1 MAERVRDASGS
12 DPETTPRGFRLLLG
26 ARGISYAGDA
36 LSMVALML
44 HVASSTGQALA
55 VSALLLAGD
64 FVPSLVA
71 PFAGALADRFDRRRL
86 MIGCELVQALTVAVI
101 ALALPPL
108 WPLLGLVA
116 VRAVAGQVF
125 QPASR
130 AAVPSLVPAAGLAAG
145 NARLGL
151 VTNVAEL
158 AGPLLAAALLPW
170 LGTRGVL
177 AVDAAS
183 FVVSAA
189 LLTGLPRLAPAAL
202 SVESLWKGARTG
214 LGYLAGHR
222 TVRVVA
228 LGFCAVVLCTGVDD
242 VALVVLAQQD
252 LRTGDAV
259 AALLLGA
266 VGLGL
271 TAGYALLSRRGD
283 RLGDRL
289 GMPVLFAAGLAVSSA
304 GNLLTGAVAH
314 VAWAA
319 AVVFTMQAGRG
330 LGIAA
335 IDVASNTL
343 LQRLVPDGLLGR
355 VFANLYGAVGAA
367 AALSYVLGG
376 LLLDA
381 AGAPATLVAA
391 GAGGVVCALLTGAA
405 LRARRVD

>member
-1 MAERVRDASGS
+1 MAERIRDASGS
-12 DPETTPRGFRLLLG
+12 DPETTPRAFRLLLG
-26 ARGISYAGDA
+26 ARGVSYAGDT

-64 FVPSLVA
+64 FVPSLLA

-86 MIGCELVQALTVAVI
+86 MICCELVQALTVAVI
-101 ALALPPL
+101 ALALPPVG
-108 WPLLGLVA
+108 PLLALVA
-116 VRAVAGQVF
+116 VRAVAGQIF

-183 FVVSAA
+183 FLVSAA

-202 SVESLWKGARTG
+202 SIESLWKGARTG
-214 LGYLAGHR
+214 LGHLARHR

-242 VALVVLAQQD
+242 VALVVLSQED
-252 LRTGDAV
+252 LRTGDTV

-271 TAGYALLSRRGD
+271 TAGYALLSRRGAWA
-283 RLGDRL
+283 R
-289 GMPVLFAAGLAVSSA
+289 MTTLFAAGLAVSSA

-319 AVVFTMQAGRG
+319 AVVFAMQAGRG

-335 IDVASNTL
+335 IDVAANTL
-343 LQRLVPDGLLGR
+343 LQRLVPDEMLGR
-355 VFANLYGAVGAA
+355 VFANLYGAVGAS

-391 GAGGVVCALLTGAA
+391 GAGGVICALLTGVA
-405 LRARRVD
+405 LHARRVD

>member
-1 MAERVRDASGS
+1 M
-12 DPETTPRGFRLLLG
+12 LLG
-26 ARGISYAGDA
+26 ARGISYAGDT

-44 HVASSTGQALA
+44 HVATSTGQALA
-55 VSALLLAGD
+55 VAALLLAGD

-71 PFAGALADRFDRRRL
+71 PFAGALADRLDRRRL
-86 MIGCELVQALTVAVI
+86 MIGCELVQALTVFVI
-101 ALALPPL
+101 ALFLPSV
-108 WPLLGLVA
+108 WLLLALVA
-116 VRAVAGQVF
+116 ARAVAGQVF

-130 AAVPSLVPAAGLAAG
+130 AAVPALVPAERLAAG

-189 LLTGLPRLAPAAL
+189 LLTGLPRLTPVAL
-202 SVESLWKGARTG
+202 EVESLWRGARTG
-214 LGYLAGHR
+214 LGYVARHR
-222 TVRVVA
+222 TVRVVG

-242 VALVVLAQQD
+242 VALVVLAKED
-252 LRTGDAV
+252 LRAGDSV

-266 VGLGL
+266 VGFGL
-271 TAGYALLSRRGD
+271 TAGYALLSKLAD
-283 RLGDRL
+283 RLHTTGPERSGVSGRQERSGVGGL
-289 GMPVLFAAGLAVSSA
+289 TALLVAGFAVSSA
-304 GNLLTGAVAH
+304 GNLLTGVFAH
-314 VAWAA
+314 VMWAA
-319 AVVFTMQAGRG
+319 AVVFAMQAGRG

-343 LQRLVPDGLLGR
+343 LQRLVPDALLGR
-355 VFANLYGAVGAA
+355 VFANLYGAVGAS
-367 AALSYVLGG
+367 AALSYVGGG

-381 AGAPATLVAA
+381 TDAPTTLIVAGT
-391 GAGGVVCALLTGAA
+391 GGVLAAAVTGIAL
-405 LRARRVD
+405 ARRVD

>member
-12 DPETTPRGFRLLLG
+12 DPETTPRGFPALLG
-26 ARGISYAGDA
+26 ARGISYAGDT

-44 HVASSTGQALA
+44 YVATSTGQALA
-55 VSALLLAGD
+55 VAALLLAGD

-86 MIGCELVQALTVAVI
+86 MIGCELVQAVTVALI
-101 ALALPPL
+101 AVWLPSLWLLLAL
-108 WPLLGLVA
+108 VA
-116 VRAVAGQVF
+116 ARAVAGQVF

-130 AAVPSLVPAAGLAAG
+130 AAVPSLVPAEGLAAG

-183 FVVSAA
+183 FLVSAA
-189 LLTGLPRLAPAAL
+189 LLTRLPRLAPVAL
-202 SVESLWKGARTG
+202 EVESLWRGARTG
-214 LGYLAGHR
+214 MGYLARHR
-222 TVRVVA
+222 TVRTIA
-228 LGFCAVVLCTGVDD
+228 IGFCAVVLCTGVDD
-242 VALVVLAQQD
+242 VALVVLSKED
-252 LRTGDAV
+252 LRAGDSV

-266 VGLGL
+266 VGFGL
-271 TAGYALLSRRGD
+271 TAGYALLSKLAD
-283 RLGDRL
+283 RLHL
-289 GMPVLFAAGLAVSSA
+289 AALLVAGLAVSSA
-304 GNLLTGAVAH
+304 GNLLTGVFAH
-314 VAWAA
+314 VMWAA
-319 AVVFTMQAGRG
+319 AVVFAMQAGRG

-343 LQRLVPDGLLGR
+343 LQRLVPDALLGR
-355 VFANLYGAVGAA
+355 VFANLYGAVGAS
-367 AALSYVLGG
+367 AALSYVAGG

-381 AGAPATLVAA
+381 TGAPTTLIVA
-391 GAGGVVCALLTGAA
+391 GAGGVLAAAATGIAL
-405 LRARRVD
+405 ARRVD

>member
-12 DPETTPRGFRLLLG
+12 DPETTPRGFSALLG

-44 HVASSTGQALA
+44 HVATSTGQALA
-55 VSALLLAGD
+55 VAALLLAGD

-86 MIGCELVQALTVAVI
+86 MIGCELVQALTVGLI
-101 ALALPPL
+101 ALFLPSV
-108 WPLLGLVA
+108 WLLLVLVA
-116 VRAVAGQVF
+116 VGAVAGQVF

-130 AAVPSLVPAAGLAAG
+130 AAVPSLVPPAGLAAG

-183 FVVSAA
+183 FLVSAA
-189 LLTGLPRLAPAAL
+189 LLTRLPRLAPVPMDL
-202 SVESLWKGARTG
+202 SLWQGARSG
-214 LGYLAGHR
+214 LGYLARHR
-222 TVRVVA
+222 TVRVIA

-242 VALVVLAQQD
+242 VALVVLAKED
-252 LRTGDAV
+252 LRAGDSV

-266 VGLGL
+266 VGFGL
-271 TAGYALLSRRGD
+271 TIGYALLAK
-283 RLGDRL
+283 LGDKGR
-289 GMPVLFAAGLAVSSA
+289 MTVLLVAGFAVSSA
-304 GNLLTGAVAH
+304 GNLLTGVFAH
-314 VAWAA
+314 VMWAA
-319 AVVFTMQAGRG
+319 AVVFAMQAGRG

-343 LQRLVPDGLLGR
+343 LQRLVPDAMLGR
-355 VFANLYGAVGAA
+355 VFANLYGAVGAS
-367 AALSYVLGG
+367 AALSYVAGG

-381 AGAPATLVAA
+381 TDAPTTLIVAGT
-391 GAGGVVCALLTGAA
+391 GGVLAAAACAIA
-405 LRARRVD
+405 LGRARRVD

>member
-1 MAERVRDASGS
+1 M
-12 DPETTPRGFRLLLG
+12 LLG
-26 ARGISYAGDA
+26 ARAISYAGDT

-55 VSALLLAGD
+55 VAALLLAGD

-86 MIGCELVQALTVAVI
+86 MVGCELVQAVTVMAI
-101 ALALPPL
+101 ALFLPSV
-108 WPLLGLVA
+108 WLLLVLVA

-130 AAVPSLVPAAGLAAG
+130 AAVPSLVPPEGLVAG

-183 FVVSAA
+183 FLVSAA
-189 LLTGLPRLAPAAL
+189 LLTRLPRLAP
-202 SVESLWKGARTG
+202 VEKAEVKSLWKGARVG
-214 LGYLAGHR
+214 LGYLARHR
-222 TVRVVA
+222 TVRIVA

-242 VALVVLAQQD
+242 VALVVLAKED
-252 LRTGDAV
+252 LGTTDSV

-266 VGLGL
+266 VGFGL
-271 TAGYALLSRRGD
+271 TAGYALLSKVGD
-283 RLGDRL
+283 HIR
-289 GMPVLFAAGLAVSSA
+289 MTVLLVAGFTLSSA
-304 GNLLTGAVAH
+304 GNLLTGVFAH
-314 VAWAA
+314 VTWAV
-319 AVVFTMQAGRG
+319 AVVFAMQAGRG

-343 LQRLVPDGLLGR
+343 LQRLVPDALLGR
-355 VFANLYGAVGAA
+355 VFANLYGAVGAS
-367 AALSYVLGG
+367 AALSYVAGG

-381 AGAPATLVAA
+381 TDAPTTLIVA
-391 GAGGVVCALLTGAA
+391 GAGGVLAA
-405 LRARRVD
+405 LATGLALARRVD

>member
-1 MAERVRDASGS
+1 M
-12 DPETTPRGFRLLLG
+12 LLG
-26 ARGISYAGDA
+26 ARGISYAGDT

-55 VSALLLAGD
+55 VAALLLAGD

-86 MIGCELVQALTVAVI
+86 MIGCELVQALAVLVI
-101 ALALPPL
+101 ALTLPPV
-108 WPLLGLVA
+108 WPLLALVA
-116 VRAVAGQVF
+116 ARAVAGQVF

-130 AAVPSLVPAAGLAAG
+130 AAVPSLVPPDGLVAG

-151 VTNVAEL
+151 VTNLAEV
-158 AGPLLAAALLPW
+158 AGPLLAAALLPG

-189 LLTGLPRLAPAAL
+189 LLTRLPRLEPVAL
-202 SVESLWKGARTG
+202 EVESLWAGARTG
-214 LGYLAGHR
+214 LGYLVRHR
-222 TVRVVA
+222 TVRIVA

-242 VALVVLAQQD
+242 VALVVLAKED
-252 LRTGDAV
+252 LGANDSV

-266 VGLGL
+266 VGFGL
-271 TAGYALLSRRGD
+271 TAGYALLSKAGD
-283 RLGDRL
+283 HLR
-289 GMPVLFAAGLAVSSA
+289 MTVLLIAGFAVSSA
-304 GNLLTGAVAH
+304 GNLLTGAFAH
-314 VAWAA
+314 VTWAVA
-319 AVVFTMQAGRG
+319 AVFAMQAGRG

-343 LQRLVPDGLLGR
+343 LQRLVPDALLGR
-355 VFANLYGAVGAA
+355 VFANLYGAVGAS
-367 AALSYVLGG
+367 AALSYVGGG

-381 AGAPATLVAA
+381 TDAPTTLIVA
-391 GAGGVVCALLTGAA
+391 GAGGLLAAFVAAVAL
-405 LRARRVD
+405 ARRVD